1 MHALIKTVSPR
12 LLTQVCVV
20 GSDGHLAPWHSEYSG
35 SSAAPGTGAAAPPRK
50 SPAALPNGGIQR
62 GGVAADDTLAR
73 AARQSARI
81 IVQRTVQ
88 DCAKYEVSLE
98 VSI

>member
-1 MHALIKTVSPR
+1 MKTVSPR

-35 SSAAPGTGAAAPPRK
+35 SSAAPGAGAAAPPRK

-88 DCAKYEVSLE
+88 ELCEV
-98 VSI
+98 